1 MRTADFDFSLPKE
14 LIAARPSGK
23 RDHSRLL
30 VLHRDGGIEHRIF
43 TDIGEYL
50 NKGDMLL
57 LNNTKVFPARII
69 GAKPSGGKVDIL
81 LIKALDNNGT
91 WEVLCKGGFNGVLTV
106 FGGLKAEI
114 RTEDSHSSLPSDS
127 LRIAHHASRGRRL
140 LRFLDV
146 GQHVLADMLWRYGYM
161 PLPPYIKRKPDE
173 EDKSRY
179 QTVYAERQGSIAAPT
194 AGLHFT
200 GELLGRIREKG
211 IIVRTVTLHVGIG
224 TFKPVKAES
233 LDEHRMDP
241 EYFEIESSLMEE
253 IEDVKRKGNR
263 LVAVGT
269 TATRTLE
276 GFMSG
281 RYKDSEALS
290 VMRNEL
296 TDKDKE
302 PLDAS
307 RITGKR
313 RGLALFTN
321 SRWFTTDEV
330 KRSRRMGTVP
340 GGLIKGYTDIFIY
353 PGYKF
358 KAVDSL
364 ITNFHLPRS
373 TPLMLATSF
382 SGFQKISRAYEEA
395 VALNY
400 RFFSYGDAMLIL

>member
-30 VLHRDGGIEHRIF
+30 VLHRDGGIEHRTF

-50 NKGDMLL
+50 NKGDLLL

-281 RYKDSEALS
+281 RYKDSNES
-290 VMRNEL
+290 PVTSNEL
-296 TDKDKE
+296 NNKKE
-302 PLDAS
+302 SGSSSLVTRYPSPSSDSSL
-307 RITGKR
+307 T
-313 RGLALFTN
+313 
-321 SRWFTTDEV
+321 
-330 KRSRRMGTVP
+330 
-340 GGLIKGYTDIFIY
+340 KGYTDIFIY